1 MGLQSCW
8 PESLD
13 FLCNIISC
21 IVGLRIFREADIGTS
36 LFFHFKF
43 LNAYEM
49 LDATQEDGNFFD
61 LIELVRRICFCVT
74 YQSSLPTLVIFLLL
88 FGNS

>member
-1 MGLQSCW
+1 
-8 PESLD
+8 
-13 FLCNIISC
+13 
-21 IVGLRIFREADIGTS
+21 
-36 LFFHFKF
+36 
-43 LNAYEM
+43 M